1 MSRDLDDLQALGQ
14 FVDKGLPSREAE
26 YRSSFLLA
34 TQGCSDKDI
43 ARLWIAN
50 LKYEGKA
57 WWWHQKLISTEDGEQ
72 AAQKWSTLVVEI
84 DKRWKSPKPNFEAY
98 LTRCYKEWRAH
109 TMDLAAMTPKLTN
122 VATSGQNPLEEWAMQ
137 HKSLALD
144 CDGKSGRARVYN
156 LTQHVLPPFIVDML
170 PKSSY
175 GSDFDGLINDI
186 AALNLCSVLN
196 QYANSATLNA
206 LANLCL
212 SEHPSTRLP
221 ARSRPTNS
229 WLPTSNS
236 MQTLAA
242 IRTAPSRLVPAPHV
256 QFSNPL
262 VQPATTHVPATTTRA
277 LLQPPASTAA
287 RPSSTRAEPPQ
298 DLPQA
303 PLPSVV
309 SQIACARQPNPPV
322 PPRTPLGPNMSSRY
336 NNGTPPTETNGQI
349 SFGDHNS
356 LKCEAAPKDRLPLQE
371 RLYRA
376 SVLQSLRRDKPR
388 QTRPSPYTP
397 SPLYRRRSLFSQ
409 PVKLVEPIELVE
421 HQEPYSYAYEYNSG
435 NEEGQTTKSSANNF
449 IYTARVP
456 TALSP
461 ELIIYSW
468 YPKSELVVEI
478 GSMEENQ
485 TREHPFKLC
494 VKLISSD
501 ETPSTE
507 LWGTIDGGAM
517 LCVVDSVVWAQI
529 EHLLA
534 NLPLQMLYVEWQTGT
549 GCPQWVKVWAPLYT
563 GSKNWLRRAEAEQI
577 FKSDAITLATEAHTD
592 IAIVISTTSQ
602 QETPKQEE
610 GQALADKGWMAEQAL
625 VDYKRRKPM
634 EQDIPDS
641 PDESAEESWSRAKAE
656 QKMHG
661 YDQAT
666 RARARQRGPTIDTQ
680 PATPPTA
687 ASPSERKT
695 NPFSPGRVAEIL
707 RKVRI
712 GPDLST
718 DQKNLAQDLVRE
730 FADVFA
736 LNLLEVCAVDFTE
749 LRLDIPTGATFPMQ
763 AGQKRMTEPQK
774 QALYGMLDE
783 LESAG
788 IIEQVTQ
795 DQVKAVSPIS
805 LVPKPGGVNLPTL
818 EYLQRLANSECQ
830 QLREPTAPAKWR
842 LVQNFASVNQVTR
855 VRSFPM
861 GDLAAKQRAVAG
873 HSFIS
878 IMDLQAGFHA
888 IPIAQESVPYTGFYV
903 NGRGHYVYK
912 RMPFGLTSAPT
923 VFQEMIAMAFNN
935 LLGKILEAW
944 MDDLATAADTFE
956 EGMQNLRTIFT
967 RCRDRK
973 ILLSASKTVLFMTEA
988 VFAGARVS
996 KAGIRPD
1003 LAKVRAILEWP
1014 EPQTILEVM
1023 SFIGLTNAYRSK
1035 IRDYARIAQPL
1046 QDYTQGVRSADSPKA
1061 EYRRTLRETRVTLS
1075 DEAKKSFARLKTILT
1090 SDSVLRAPVY
1100 NGRPFI
1106 VTTDGSKY
1114 GFGAVLAQEW
1124 EEISAN
1130 AVTRKVRYPVAFAS
1144 KRTSRT
1150 EERYIPF
1157 LLEFAAL
1164 KFAFD
1169 EFESMI
1175 FGQIIELETDCKALA
1190 DLIGNRKLNSTHERW
1205 REFILARDIRAVR
1218 HRPGITNTV
1227 CDALS
1232 RVYESRGDD
1241 EAGPGRL
1248 ETVDPGWEAQKQLV
1262 NDLYHLASDDKS
1274 ARLLDRFAGDPYFEE
1289 ILTHLLFEVGSAPP
1303 NDPDEATARKRR
1315 AHRASGYLVDDGK
1328 IWLLGGK
1335 NGRAGIRVECIP
1347 ESEGPELAASVHA
1360 AGGHFGRDMT
1370 VVSLQQ
1376 RYHWPHLRR
1385 DATTAVTTCAR
1396 CKNFGPR
1403 LLSALLKPI
1412 TRARPFDLLAADYVS
1427 FPDGHGGFKNIL
1439 LVADVYSRFLFA
1451 FPTRK
1456 PGTGRFTVDS
1466 LARISLRHPTYQ
1478 NPRVCTLDERPNRGL
1493 RQTSLG
1499 RIKRL
1504 CAPDLGIDP
1513 DADHDPMSTPA
1524 AWPKHLD
1531 EAVAQLN
1538 DRILPSLG
1546 YSPRE
1551 LLTGILSPERKAD
1564 IGARIRD
1571 PTLEEVDVNMAL
1583 TYAFRMDGYA
1593 NALRHAAR
1601 RKRQFDKKARPA
1613 DFKAGDL
1620 VQKYDARLDETH
1632 SSLRKLAPRW
1642 SGPVR
1647 VVSKATNS
1655 YALEDLEGN
1664 AFSSAAHS
1672 RLLRPFIPSPGT
1684 PLDAYIRALR
1694 LARRSDPNATRP
1706 AMPIDSSRLPIT
1718 PRPEDKLPLA
1728 RNDKTQPTGSDDE
1741 ANEPYDDD

>member
-1 MSRDLDDLQALGQ
+1 
-14 FVDKGLPSREAE
+14 
-26 YRSSFLLA
+26 
-34 TQGCSDKDI
+34 
-43 ARLWIAN
+43 
-50 LKYEGKA
+50 
-57 WWWHQKLISTEDGEQ
+57 
-72 AAQKWSTLVVEI
+72 
-84 DKRWKSPKPNFEAY
+84 
-98 LTRCYKEWRAH
+98 
-109 TMDLAAMTPKLTN
+109 
-122 VATSGQNPLEEWAMQ
+122 
-137 HKSLALD
+137 
-144 CDGKSGRARVYN
+144 
-156 LTQHVLPPFIVDML
+156 ML

-186 AALNLCSVLN
+186 AALNPRSVLN
-196 QYANSATLNA
+196 RYADSATLNA
-206 LANLCL
+206 LANLRL

-277 LLQPPASTAA
+277 LPQPPASTAA

-298 DLPQA
+298 DPPQA

-309 SQIACARQPNPPV
+309 SQIARARQPNPPV
-322 PPRTPLGPNMSSRY
+322 PPRTPSRAEYEQQVQQWHATHGDQRPNIFRPFPLTPGSA
-336 NNGTPPTETNGQI
+336 PPTSKLCSI
-349 SFGDHNS
+349 CAKGDHNS
-356 LKCEAAPKDRLPLQE
+356 LECEAAPEDRLPLQE

-376 SVLQSLRRDKPR
+376 SVSQSLRRDEPR

-397 SPLYRRRSLFSQ
+397 SPLYRRRSSFSQ
-409 PVKLVEPIELVE
+409 PVELVEPIELVE
-421 HQEPYSYAYEYNSG
+421 HQEPYSYAYEYDSG
-435 NEEGQTTKSSANNF
+435 NEEAKPSAPERLVGSGTTKSSANNF

-461 ELIIYSW
+461 ESIIYSW
-468 YPKSELVVEI
+468 YPESELVVEI

-485 TREHPFKLC
+485 TREHPFKLR

-529 EHLLA
+529 EHSFGKLAPSNVVCRMANGNRVPSMGKGVGSIVHRECIWPIEFEVLDSGGSFEILL
-534 NLPLQMLYVEWQTGT
+534 G
-549 GCPQWVKVWAPLYT
+549 
-563 GSKNWLRRAEAEQI
+563 KNWLRRAEAEQI
-577 FKSDAITLATEAHTD
+577 FKSDAITLATEAGPKYIENENPKSAHPPVKPRGPRPNSKPNTLPTHTQPE
-592 IAIVISTTSQ
+592 TLTSPLSYPPRRS
-602 QETPKQEE
+602 ERLRSRRE

-625 VDYKRRKPM
+625 VDYERRKPM

-656 QKMHG
+656 AEDARIRSVMFTEEETSTPTSVQPL
-661 YDQAT
+661 DDILDRAT

-687 ASPSERKT
+687 ASPSERET

-736 LNLLEVCAVDFTE
+736 LNLSEVCAVDFTE
-749 LRLDIPTGATFPMQ
+749 LRLDIPTGATFPMR

-818 EYLQRLANSECQ
+818 EYLQRLANSECRRYGIPIQ
-830 QLREPTAPAKWR
+830 FPEAGFHEPEQLREPTAPAKWR

-903 NGRGHYVYK
+903 DGRGHYVYK

-923 VFQEMIAMAFNN
+923 VFQEMIAMAFND

-973 ILLSASKTVLFMTEA
+973 ISLSASKTVLFMTEA

-1046 QDYTQGVRSADSPKA
+1046 QDYTRGVRSADSPKA

-1466 LARISLRHPTYQ
+1466 LARISGMLMKPSSVMTDGGSHFDCEEVRQWADSCDTQLIKTPAYAPWT
-1478 NPRVCTLDERPNRGL
+1478 NGL
-1493 RQTSLG
+1493 IEGYAKLLSG